1 MSILVVNK
9 VDGFQFYESMNK
21 AMKTNKHSGY
31 VDIYH
36 PEDYDKIKTF
46 LLINDGIA
54 GLAITN
60 EGNIISIF
68 KDTNRKEFDHAM
80 DSLMPLAIMYGGT
93 HMNCYGDWLAKNYM
107 KHGFIPIARCKFD
120 ETYASKYWDYEKY
133 GRPDIYFHI
142 ESTNDL
148 DTLVKNTSQFSDNDF
163 YSRKELLPYMSYEEG
178 IKYTSLLL
186 KNKTLVRNNQ
196 NDERGFER

>member
-1 MSILVVNK
+1 MSIYVVNK
-9 VDGFQFYESMNK
+9 VDGSLFYESMNK
-21 AMKTNKHSGY
+21 AMRTNKHSEY
-31 VDIYH
+31 ADIYN

-68 KDTNRKEFDHAM
+68 KDTSRKDFRNALN
-80 DSLMPLAIMYGGT
+80 SLMPLAIMYGGT

-107 KHGFIPIARCKFD
+107 RYGFIPIARCKFD
-120 ETYASKYWDYEKY
+120 DTRASSCWNYEKY
-133 GRPDIYFHI
+133 GRPDIYFLM
-142 ESTNDL
+142 ETTNDL
-148 DTLVKNTSQFSDNDF
+148 DTLVKRSFQFSDDDF
-163 YSRKELLPYMSYEEG
+163 YKRKELLPYMSYEDG
-178 IKYTSLLL
+178 IKYTSLKLQS
-186 KNKTLVRNNQ
+186 KTLVRDNQ